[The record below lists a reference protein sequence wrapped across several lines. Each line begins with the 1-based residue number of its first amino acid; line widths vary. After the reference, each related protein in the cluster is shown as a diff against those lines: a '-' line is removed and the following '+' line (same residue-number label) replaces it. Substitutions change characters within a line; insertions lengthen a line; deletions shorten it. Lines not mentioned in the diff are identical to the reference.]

1 MEENRNIEIEEEG
14 LSFVDLLQ
22 IVKRHIISCFVFVGL
37 FFALMMVY
45 SFKIQTPIY
54 IATTKVMVN
63 PTSSTGSSINN
74 DITYVQKIMSTYE
87 VFIVSDRVVNTVSD
101 EIKDIDVY
109 GRNYKLNYTGG
120 QIKGMIDT
128 GVLSGSSSV
137 SESLVLAI
145 QVSGL
150 NPVHCAIIA
159 NTIVEVVQ
167 ELPSTSGDFEI
178 LRHSTLSLVD
188 EAVPNAYYD
197 KHLMRNGVIGIAIGC
212 VVAAAYIFIRE
223 MLDTTVSDVKTL
235 EQTLGL
241 NVLTIVPDAEDKKS
255 KIRV

>member
-1 MEENRNIEIEEEG
+1 MEENRNFEVEEEG
-14 LSFVDLLQ
+14 LSFVDLIL
-22 IVKRHIISCFVFVGL
+22 IVKRHIISIIVFVGL
-37 FFALMMVY
+37 FFSFMVFY
-45 SFKIQTPIY
+45 SYKIQTPIY
-54 IATTKVMVN
+54 SATTKVMVN

-74 DITYVQKIMSTYE
+74 DINYVQKIMSTYE
-87 VFIVSDRVVNTVSD
+87 VFIVSDRVVNAVSE
-101 EIKDIDVY
+101 EIKDIEVY
-109 GRNYKLNYTGG
+109 GKTYYLNYTGG
-120 QIKGMIDT
+120 QIKSMIAT

-188 EAVPNAYYD
+188 EAIPNTYYS
-197 KHLMRNGVIGIAIGC
+197 KHLLRNGVIGIALGC
-212 VVAAAYIFIRE
+212 VMAAAYIFIRE
-223 MLDTTVSDVKTL
+223 MLDTTVSDVKVL
-235 EQTLGL
+235 EQTLNL
-241 NVLTIVPDAEDKKS
+241 NVLTIVPDYEDKKS
-255 KIRV
+255 KLRI

>member
-1 MEENRNIEIEEEG
+1 MEENRNIEVEEEG
-14 LSFVDLLQ
+14 LSFVDLIQ
-22 IVKRHIISCFVFVGL
+22 IIKRHIVSCIVFIVL

-54 IATTKVMVN
+54 SATTKVMIN

-87 VFIVSDRVVNTVSD
+87 VFIVSDRVVNTVSE
-101 EIKDIDVY
+101 EIKDIDAY

-120 QIKGMIDT
+120 QIKGMIST
-128 GVLSGSSSV
+128 GVLAGSSSV

-150 NPVHCAIIA
+150 DPVHCAIIA

-188 EAVPNAYYD
+188 EAVPNNNYS
-197 KHLMRNGVIGIAIGC
+197 KHLLRNGVIGVALGC
-212 VVAAAYIFIRE
+212 VVAAVYIFIRE
-223 MLDTTVSDVKTL
+223 MLDTTVSDVKVL

-241 NVLTIVPDAEDKKS
+241 NVLTIVPDAEDKKA
-255 KIRV
+255 KVRV